1 MKKQKKQMSPET
13 KLRKFLTDIIIG
25 FMFIGGTFCALTG
38 IGDLTTIITVVGTT
52 NIIVLT
58 YMRRK

>member
-1 MKKQKKQMSPET
+1 MSPET